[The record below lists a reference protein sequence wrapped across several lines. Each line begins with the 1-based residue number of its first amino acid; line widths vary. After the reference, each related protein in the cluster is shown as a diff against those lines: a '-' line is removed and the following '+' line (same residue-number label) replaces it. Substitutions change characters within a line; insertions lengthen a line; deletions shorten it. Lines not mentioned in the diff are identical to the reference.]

1 MRLTLTVLIFLPLV
15 LLPVAST
22 YGASTVA
29 CSIAGPRIHW
39 IADYCMSKLQ
49 TDDEITA
56 SDCINEEILIAYPD
70 ECVAK
75 YHYKGALCQLAISR
89 NTQSGSIE
97 SCLNDKR
104 FMGSTVRNKGIGN

>member
-1 MRLTLTVLIFLPLV
+1 MGLAALIFLPLV

-22 YGASTVA
+22 YAANTVA
-29 CSIAGPRIHW
+29 CPIAGPRIHW

-56 SDCINEEILIAYPD
+56 SDCINEEILIVYPD
-70 ECVAK
+70 DCVAK
-75 YHYKGALCQLAISR
+75 HHYKRALCQLTISR

-97 SCLNDKR
+97 SCFNDKS